1 MCRSDSTIQLQDY
14 LITRPPA
21 RAFLIQDCHLAERLI
36 EYTQTGQFLNT
47 VIIQTPGGA
56 IN

>member
-47 VIIQTPGGA
+47 VIIQTPGGQ
-56 IN
+56 